1 MSTRDYSPLAQA
13 LIRRAMS
20 LARKDYIEVDNEE
33 ALAELEKQI
42 IERAETYDARKGASF
57 ETWVL
62 TGFKYAMLK
71 AYGSPGKHP
80 CLSFDESIKL
90 NEKGFAGDGLMC
102 EAVAFAERM
111 ADPSAARIRR
121 PVPAD
126 KLAQLNALP
135 PELRKIAVALI
146 EHDFDRDAAAAAL
159 GVGERQIRRA
169 CAQIVELMQTGS
181 LPSQSALELPAG
193 ELGKMNPLK
202 PRQPRCQAP
211 TLPAAEQP
219 ALF

>member
-1 MSTRDYSPLAQA
+1 MSARDYSPLARQLLPRA
-13 LIRRAMS
+13 LK
-20 LARKDYIEVDNEE
+20 LARDFHIEIENED
-33 ALAELEKQI
+33 ALGELECLI
-42 IERAETYDARKGASF
+42 LERAHEYNAGRGAQLSTF
-57 ETWVL
+57 LLSV
-62 TGFKYAMLK
+62 FKWRLQE

-80 CLSFDESIKL
+80 CLSFDQAIKL
-90 NEKGFAGDGLMC
+90 NDNGIANDGLMC
-102 EAVAFAERM
+102 EAVAFAERL

-126 KLAQLNALP
+126 KNAQLNALP
-135 PELRKIAVALI
+135 LELRKIAVALI

-181 LPSQSALELPAG
+181 LPSQHALDLPAG
-193 ELGKMNPLK
+193 ELGKVNPFK
-202 PRQPRCQAP
+202 TRPQRRQAP
-211 TLPAAEQP
+211 AAPAAEQP